1 MRAKGNMEKFLFFE
15 PAAGR
20 SCNSSSITRILIC
33 KSVKSLKA
41 GVAMKRVLLVLYLC
55 LLYCNPNPAQQK
67 SGTPALNHAAASETR
82 ETSPSSPNESAVK
95 LPVRRVVLYKNGVG
109 YFEHLG
115 RVRGSQDV
123 HIDFT
128 SSQLNDVL
136 KSLTVLDLAGGRI
149 TGVDY
154 NSEAPLA
161 RRLASLRLA
170 LGERP
175 TVSDFLGA
183 LRGARL
189 EVRGSS
195 GPALTGRLL
204 SVERKTRSATNW
216 TVETDEI
223 SLIGDNGEVHSVD
236 LNPTTSI
243 RIAEKD
249 LQVEVGRYLSL
260 IASSR
265 DQDVRRMTISTTGN
279 GERDLYVSY
288 ISEVPIWKTTYRI
301 VLPTKP
307 DKKPLLQGWAI
318 VDNTV
323 GEDWN
328 EVELSLVAG
337 APHSFIQQLSEPYYG
352 RRPVVPLPESVEL
365 SPQTHAATL
374 SGGNGRL
381 SGAVTDATGGV
392 IAGASVK
399 LMDESNAI
407 VAQTTTDS
415 SGNYSFSSLAPG
427 TFRLQTERSGFKTN
441 LITALNVAP
450 GENQAN
456 ARLDVGAS
464 AETVTVTA
472 SNASLQTESSEM
484 GRNISLSGV
493 ANRPHVG
500 VGSGSGRGVMGGV
513 PGGTIGGMVG
523 GVVGGIG
530 GAEPPSTA
538 ALEEARAMGEAAAS
552 GRELADLFE
561 YKIKDKVTLKKNQSA
576 LVPIAQTEIETEK
589 VSIWNGMIGSGR
601 PLRGLWLK
609 NTSPLTFDGGSFS
622 VLEDEVFA
630 GEGLMDPIKPGERR
644 LLSYATDLGLLVDAQ
659 RNSRPQH
666 VTLAKISKGVLTQ
679 VSRLEER
686 TLYTVHNQDAATRT
700 LVIEHAARMGW
711 SLAKGAKDPEER
723 APGTYR
729 FRLDV
734 PGKTTASLP
743 VEEMRTLDVTYAI
756 SNLSTEQIGVFV
768 KNKTVTAEMEQALE
782 RIMEQKAVV
791 AKLEE
796 EMENR
801 QKDIDRIVED
811 QGRLRENMKALRG
824 SPEEKALLQR
834 YTKQLD
840 EQETQLE
847 SLRKTIRDTEARR
860 DRENDQLEKMIDGL
874 HLEAAL
880 HD

>member
-1 MRAKGNMEKFLFFE
+1 MQRVLRVLCLSFLF
-15 PAAGR
+15 
-20 SCNSSSITRILIC
+20 CNSS
-33 KSVKSLKA
+33 
-41 GVAMKRVLLVLYLC
+41 
-55 LLYCNPNPAQQK
+55 NPAQEK
-67 SGTPALNHAAASETR
+67 NTATPQSTAAANEGR
-82 ETSPSSPNESAVK
+82 ESSPNGSEESAAK

-128 SSQLNDVL
+128 SAQLNDVL

-161 RRLASLRLA
+161 RRLATLRLA

-175 TVSDFLGA
+175 SVSEFLGA

-189 EVRGSS
+189 EVRGAA

-223 SLIGDNGEVHSVD
+223 SLITDTGEVHSVD
-236 LNPTTSI
+236 LNPTTSV

-249 LQVEVGRYLSL
+249 LQVEVGRYLNL

-279 GERDLYVSY
+279 GERNLYVSY

-301 VLPTKP
+301 VLPTKA

-337 APHSFIQQLSEPYYG
+337 APHSFIQQLSEPFYG
-352 RRPVVPLPESVEL
+352 RRPVVPLPESVQL
-365 SPQTHAATL
+365 SPQTHAAAL

-381 SGAVTDATGGV
+381 SGAVTDSSGAV
-392 IAGASVK
+392 MAGAIVK
-399 LMDESNAI
+399 LMDENGLI
-407 VAQTTTDS
+407 VTQTTTDS
-415 SGNYSFSSLAPG
+415 SGNYSFSSLSPG
-427 TFRLQTERSGFKTN
+427 NYRVQTERPGFKTS
-441 LITALNVAP
+441 LMTQLNVAP

-464 AETVTVTA
+464 TETVEVTSPA
-472 SNASLQTESSEM
+472 GTLNTSTATLGTA
-484 GRNISLSGV
+484 GKLSGV
-493 ANRPHVG
+493 ANRPHVSGGEGASYGSGEGGG
-500 VGSGSGRGVMGGV
+500 VGGASINGRNAMGLATLA
-513 PGGTIGGMVG
+513 P
-523 GVVGGIG
+523 GVV
-530 GAEPPSTA
+530 
-538 ALEEARAMGEAAAS
+538 EESLAQANAVAS
-552 GRELADLFE
+552 GQELGDLFE
-561 YKIKDKVTLKKNQSA
+561 YQLKDRVTLKKNQSA
-576 LVPIAQTEIETEK
+576 LVPIAQTEIEAEK
-589 VSIWNGMIGSGR
+589 VSLWSGTSGSGR

-622 VLEDEVFA
+622 VLENEVFA
-630 GEGLMDPIKPGERR
+630 GEGLTDPIKPGERR
-644 LLSYATDLGLLVDAQ
+644 LLSYATDLGLLVEAQ
-659 RNSRPQH
+659 TNSWPQH
-666 VTLAKISKGVLTQ
+666 VTLAKISKGILTH

-686 TLYTVHNQDAATRT
+686 TLYTVRNQDAAART
-700 LVIEHAARMGW
+700 LVVEHPSRMGW
-711 SLAKGAKDPEER
+711 SLAKGAKEPEEK

-729 FRLDV
+729 FRLEV
-734 PGKTTASLP
+734 PAKATASLP

-756 SNLSTEQIGVFV
+756 SALNTDQIGLFV
-768 KNKTVTAEMEQALE
+768 KNKTITPEMAEALE
-782 RIMEQKAVV
+782 KIMAQKAVV

-824 SPEEKALLQR
+824 SAEEKTLLQR

-847 SLRKTIRDTEARR
+847 SLRKTIRDTEAQR
-860 DRENDQLEKMIDGL
+860 DKANDQLEKMIDEL
-874 HLEAAL
+874 QIEATL
-880 HD
+880 

>member
-1 MRAKGNMEKFLFFE
+1 
-15 PAAGR
+15 
-20 SCNSSSITRILIC
+20 
-33 KSVKSLKA
+33 
-41 GVAMKRVLLVLYLC
+41 MKRVLPVLC
-55 LLYCNPNPAQQK
+55 LSFLICFSNSAQEKNAATPQSTSATNEARESAT
-67 SGTPALNHAAASETR
+67 SGS
-82 ETSPSSPNESAVK
+82 NESAAK

-128 SSQLNDVL
+128 SAQLNDVL

-161 RRLASLRLA
+161 RRLATLRLA

-175 TVSDFLGA
+175 SVSEFLGA

-189 EVRGSS
+189 EVRSGT

-223 SLIGDNGEVHSVD
+223 SLISDSGEVHSVD
-236 LNPTTSI
+236 LNPTTSV

-249 LQVEVGRYLSL
+249 LQVEVGRYLNL

-279 GERDLYVSY
+279 GERNLYVSY

-301 VLPTKP
+301 VLPTKA

-337 APHSFIQQLSEPYYG
+337 APHSFIQQLSEPFYG
-352 RRPVVPLPESVEL
+352 RRPVVPLPESVQL

-374 SGGNGRL
+374 SGGNGHL
-381 SGAVTDATGGV
+381 SGAVTDPSGAV
-392 IAGASVK
+392 IAGANVK
-399 LMDESNAI
+399 LMDENNSI
-407 VAQTTTDS
+407 IAQTTTDS
-415 SGNYSFSSLAPG
+415 GGNYSFSSLSPG
-427 TFRLQTERSGFKTN
+427 GYRVQTERPGFKTN
-441 LITALNVAP
+441 LMTQLNVVP

-456 ARLDVGAS
+456 ARLDVGSS
-464 AETVTVTA
+464 AETVTVSANGLTT
-472 SNASLQTESSEM
+472 LQTMSATLTP
-484 GRNISLSGV
+484 GVSLRGV

-500 VGSGSGRGVMGGV
+500 VGSGSGGGVAYGAGGVGAMGGV
-513 PGGTIGGMVG
+513 IGG
-523 GVVGGIG
+523 GI
-530 GAEPPSTA
+530 AAPSVA
-538 ALEEARAMGEAAAS
+538 NLEEARAMGEATAS
-552 GRELADLFE
+552 GQELGDLFE
-561 YKIKDKVTLKKNQSA
+561 YKLKDKVTLKKNQSA

-589 VSIWNGMIGSGR
+589 VSLWSGTSGSGR

-622 VLEDEVFA
+622 VLENEVFA
-630 GEGLMDPIKPGERR
+630 GEGLTDPIKPGERR
-644 LLSYATDLGLLVDAQ
+644 LLSYATDLGLLVEAQ
-659 RNSRPQH
+659 TNSRPQH
-666 VTLAKISKGVLTQ
+666 VTLAKISKGILTQ

-700 LVIEHAARMGW
+700 LVVEHPARVGW
-711 SLAKGAKDPEER
+711 SLAKGAKEPEEK
-723 APGTYR
+723 APGIYR
-729 FRLDV
+729 FRLEV
-734 PGKTTASLP
+734 PAKATASLP
-743 VEEMRTLDVTYAI
+743 VEEARTLDVTYSI
-756 SNLSTEQIGVFV
+756 SDLNTDQIELFV
-768 KNKTVTAEMEQALE
+768 KTKTITPDMAQALQK
-782 RIMEQKAVV
+782 IMDQKAVV

-824 SPEEKALLQR
+824 SAEEKALLQR

-847 SLRKTIRDTEARR
+847 ALRKTIRDTEAQR
-860 DRENDQLEKMIDGL
+860 DKANEQLEKMIDEL
-874 HLEAAL
+874 QIEAAL
-880 HD
+880 

>member
-1 MRAKGNMEKFLFFE
+1 
-15 PAAGR
+15 
-20 SCNSSSITRILIC
+20 
-33 KSVKSLKA
+33 V
-41 GVAMKRVLLVLYLC
+41 KRVLPVLC
-55 LLYCNPNPAQQK
+55 LSFLICFSNSAQEKNAATPQSASATNEARESAT
-67 SGTPALNHAAASETR
+67 SGS
-82 ETSPSSPNESAVK
+82 NESAAK

-128 SSQLNDVL
+128 SAQLNDVL

-161 RRLASLRLA
+161 RRLATLRLA

-175 TVSDFLGA
+175 SVSEFLGA

-189 EVRGSS
+189 EVRSGS

-223 SLIGDNGEVHSVD
+223 SLISDTGDVHSVD
-236 LNPTTSI
+236 LNPTTSV

-249 LQVEVGRYLSL
+249 LQAEVGRYLNL

-279 GERDLYVSY
+279 GERNLYVSY

-301 VLPTKP
+301 VLPTKAE
-307 DKKPLLQGWAI
+307 KKPLLQGWAI

-337 APHSFIQQLSEPYYG
+337 APHSFIQQLSEPFYG
-352 RRPVVPLPESVEL
+352 RRPVVPLPESVQL

-381 SGAVTDATGGV
+381 SGAVTDASGAV
-392 IAGASVK
+392 IAGANVK
-399 LMDESNAI
+399 LQDENGLV
-407 VAQTTTDS
+407 VAQTTSDS
-415 SGNYSFSSLAPG
+415 SGNYSFSSLSPG
-427 TFRLQTERSGFKTN
+427 NYRVQTERPGFKTN
-441 LITALNVAP
+441 LMTQLNVAS

-456 ARLDVGAS
+456 TRLDVGAS
-464 AETVTVTA
+464 TETVEVTA
-472 SNASLQTESSEM
+472 QAGQASTSLAMLGAT
-484 GRNISLSGV
+484 GKLSGV

-500 VGSGSGRGVMGGV
+500 VGSVSGGGV
-513 PGGTIGGMVG
+513 GYGF
-523 GVVGGIG
+523 
-530 GAEPPSTA
+530 GAAAPPPPPPPSVA
-538 ALEEARAMGEAAAS
+538 NLEEARAMGEAAAS
-552 GRELADLFE
+552 GQELGDLFE
-561 YKIKDKVTLKKNQSA
+561 YKLKDKVTLKKNQSA
-576 LVPIAQTEIETEK
+576 LVPIVQTEIEAEK
-589 VSIWNGMIGSGR
+589 VSLWSGTSGSGR

-609 NTSPLTFDGGSFS
+609 NTSPLTCDGGSFS
-622 VLEDEVFA
+622 VLENEVFA
-630 GEGLMDPIKPGERR
+630 GEGLTDPIKPGERR
-644 LLSYATDLGLLVDAQ
+644 LLSYATDLGLLVEAQ
-659 RNSRPQH
+659 ANSRPQH
-666 VTLAKISKGVLTQ
+666 VTVAKISKGILTQ

-686 TLYTVHNQDAATRT
+686 TLYTVHNQDAAART
-700 LVIEHAARMGW
+700 LVVEHPARVGW
-711 SLAKGAKDPEER
+711 SLAKGAKEPEEK
-723 APGTYR
+723 APGIYR
-729 FRLDV
+729 FRLEV
-734 PGKTTASLP
+734 PAKATASLP
-743 VEEMRTLDVTYAI
+743 VEEMRTLDVTYSI
-756 SNLSTEQIGVFV
+756 SDLNADQIGLFV
-768 KNKTVTAEMEQALE
+768 KDKTITPEMARALQK
-782 RIMEQKAVV
+782 IMDQKAVV

-824 SPEEKALLQR
+824 SAEEKALLQR

-847 SLRKTIRDTEARR
+847 ALRKTIRDTEAQR
-860 DRENDQLEKMIDGL
+860 DKANEQLEKMIDEL
-874 HLEAAL
+874 QIEATL
-880 HD
+880 

>member
-1 MRAKGNMEKFLFFE
+1 
-15 PAAGR
+15 
-20 SCNSSSITRILIC
+20 
-33 KSVKSLKA
+33 
-41 GVAMKRVLLVLYLC
+41 MKRVQPVLC
-55 LLYCNPNPAQQK
+55 LSFLFCISNPAQEK
-67 SGTPALNHAAASETR
+67 NTATPQSTAAANERR
-82 ETSPSSPNESAVK
+82 ESSPNSSQESASK

-128 SSQLNDVL
+128 SAQLNDVL

-161 RRLASLRLA
+161 RRLATLRLA

-175 TVSDFLGA
+175 SVSEFLGA

-189 EVRGSS
+189 EVRGAA

-223 SLIGDNGEVHSVD
+223 SLITDAGEVHSVD
-236 LNPTTSI
+236 LNPTTSV

-249 LQVEVGRYLSL
+249 LQVEVGRYLNL

-279 GERDLYVSY
+279 GERNLYVSY

-301 VLPTKP
+301 VLPTKAE
-307 DKKPLLQGWAI
+307 KKPLLQGWAI

-337 APHSFIQQLSEPYYG
+337 APHSFIQQLSEPFYG
-352 RRPVVPLPESVEL
+352 RRPVVPLPESVQL

-381 SGAVTDATGGV
+381 SGAVADSSGAV
-392 IAGASVK
+392 IAGANVK
-399 LMDESNAI
+399 LMDENGLI

-415 SGNYSFSSLAPG
+415 SGNYSFSSLSPG
-427 TFRLQTERSGFKTN
+427 NYRVQTERPGFKTH
-441 LITALNVAP
+441 LMTQLNVAP

-464 AETVTVTA
+464 TETVTVSANSVMLNTETA
-472 SNASLQTESSEM
+472 GLAMSN
-484 GRNISLSGV
+484 RLSGV

-500 VGSGSGRGVMGGV
+500 VGSGTGAGLGGESFT
-513 PGGTIGGMVG
+513 PPPPP
-523 GVVGGIG
+523 
-530 GAEPPSTA
+530 PPSVA
-538 ALEEARAMGEAAAS
+538 NIEEARAMGEAAAS
-552 GRELADLFE
+552 GQELGDLFE
-561 YKIKDKVTLKKNQSA
+561 YKLKDRVTLKKNQSA
-576 LVPIAQTEIETEK
+576 LVPIAQTEIEAEK
-589 VSIWNGMIGSGR
+589 VSLWSGTSGSGR

-622 VLEDEVFA
+622 VLENEVFA
-630 GEGLMDPIKPGERR
+630 GEGLTDPIKPGERR
-644 LLSYATDLGLLVDAQ
+644 LLSYATDLGLLVEAQ
-659 RNSRPQH
+659 TNSRPQH
-666 VTLAKISKGVLTQ
+666 VTLAKISKGILTH

-686 TLYTVHNQDAATRT
+686 TLYTVRNQDAAART
-700 LVIEHAARMGW
+700 LVVEHPSRMGW
-711 SLAKGAKDPEER
+711 SLAKGAKEPEEK

-729 FRLDV
+729 FRLEV
-734 PGKTTASLP
+734 PAKATASLP

-756 SNLSTEQIGVFV
+756 SALNTDQIGLFV
-768 KNKTVTAEMEQALE
+768 KNKTITPEMAEALE
-782 RIMEQKAVV
+782 RIMDQKAVV

-824 SPEEKALLQR
+824 SAEEKTLLQR

-847 SLRKTIRDTEARR
+847 SLRKTIRDTEAQR
-860 DRENDQLEKMIDGL
+860 DKANDQLEKMIDGL
-874 HLEAAL
+874 HIEATL
-880 HD
+880 

>member
-1 MRAKGNMEKFLFFE
+1 MRRVLPVLCLSFLFCT
-15 PAAGR
+15 A
-20 SCNSSSITRILIC
+20 
-33 KSVKSLKA
+33 
-41 GVAMKRVLLVLYLC
+41 
-55 LLYCNPNPAQQK
+55 NPAQEK
-67 SGTPALNHAAASETR
+67 KTATPQSTARANEER
-82 ETSPSSPNESAVK
+82 ESSPNGSEESAAK

-128 SSQLNDVL
+128 SAQLNDVL

-161 RRLASLRLA
+161 RRLATLRLA

-175 TVSDFLGA
+175 SVSEFLGA

-189 EVRGSS
+189 EVRAAA

-223 SLIGDNGEVHSVD
+223 CLITDSGEVHSVD
-236 LNPTTSI
+236 LNPTTSV

-249 LQVEVGRYLSL
+249 LQVEVGRYLNL

-279 GERDLYVSY
+279 GERSLYVSY

-301 VLPTKP
+301 VLPAKAE
-307 DKKPLLQGWAI
+307 KKPLLQGWAI

-337 APHSFIQQLSEPYYG
+337 APHSFIQQLSEPFYG

-365 SPQTHAATL
+365 SPQTHAGTL
-374 SGGNGRL
+374 SGGSGRL
-381 SGAVTDATGGV
+381 SGAVTDSS
-392 IAGASVK
+392 GAVLVGANVK
-399 LMDESNAI
+399 LMDEKGLIMAE
-407 VAQTTTDS
+407 TTTDS
-415 SGNYSFSSLAPG
+415 SGNYSFRSLSPG
-427 TFRLQTERSGFKTN
+427 NYRVQTERPGFKTS
-441 LITALNVAP
+441 LLTQLNVLP

-464 AETVTVTA
+464 TETVEVTA
-472 SNASLQTESSEM
+472 QAATLNTSM
-484 GRNISLSGV
+484 GMLGTAGKRSGE
-493 ANRPHVG
+493 ANRPHVSGAGGPSYGSGAGGG
-500 VGSGSGRGVMGGV
+500 VGGMSIDGGNV
-513 PGGTIGGMVG
+513 VG
-523 GVVGGIG
+523 LATLAPGVVEQSL
-530 GAEPPSTA
+530 AEA
-538 ALEEARAMGEAAAS
+538 NAAAS
-552 GRELADLFE
+552 GQELGDLFE
-561 YKIKDKVTLKKNQSA
+561 YKLKDRVTLKKNQSA
-576 LVPIAQTEIETEK
+576 LVPIAQTEIEAEK
-589 VSIWNGMIGSGR
+589 VSLWSGMSGSGR
-601 PLRGLWLK
+601 PLHGLWLK

-622 VLEDEVFA
+622 VLENEVFA
-630 GEGLMDPIKPGERR
+630 GEGLTDPIKPGERR
-644 LLSYATDLGLLVDAQ
+644 LLSYATDLGLLVEAQ
-659 RNSRPQH
+659 TNSRPQH
-666 VTLAKISKGVLTQ
+666 VTLARISKGILTQ
-679 VSRLEER
+679 VSRLEES
-686 TLYTVHNQDAATRT
+686 TLYTVRNQDAAPRA
-700 LVIEHAARMGW
+700 LVVEHPSRMGW
-711 SLAKGAKDPEER
+711 SLVKGAKEPEEK

-729 FRLDV
+729 FRLEV
-734 PGKTTASLP
+734 PAKATASLP
-743 VEEMRTLDVTYAI
+743 VEEMRTLDVTYSI
-756 SNLSTEQIGVFV
+756 SALNAGQISLFV
-768 KNKTVTAEMEQALE
+768 KNKTITPEMAEALE
-782 RIMEQKAVV
+782 KIMDQKAVV

-824 SPEEKALLQR
+824 SAEEKTLLQR

-847 SLRKTIRDTEARR
+847 SLRKTIRDTEAQR
-860 DRENDQLEKMIDGL
+860 DQANDQLEKRI
-874 HLEAAL
+874 EALQIEATL
-880 HD
+880 

>member
-1 MRAKGNMEKFLFFE
+1 
-15 PAAGR
+15 
-20 SCNSSSITRILIC
+20 
-33 KSVKSLKA
+33 
-41 GVAMKRVLLVLYLC
+41 MKRVLPVLC
-55 LLYCNPNPAQQK
+55 LSFLFCYSNPAQEK
-67 SGTPALNHAAASETR
+67 NTATPERTAAANEGR
-82 ETSPSSPNESAVK
+82 ESSPNGSNESAAK

-128 SSQLNDVL
+128 SAQLNDVL
-136 KSLTVLDLAGGRI
+136 KSLTVLDLMGGRI

-161 RRLASLRLA
+161 RRLATLRLA

-175 TVSDFLGA
+175 SVSEFLGA

-189 EVRGSS
+189 EVRGAV
-195 GPALTGRLL
+195 GPTLTGRLL

-223 SLIGDNGEVHSVD
+223 SLITDTGEVHSVD
-236 LNPTTSI
+236 LNPTTSV

-249 LQVEVGRYLSL
+249 LQVEVGRYLNL

-279 GERDLYVSY
+279 GERNLYVSY

-301 VLPTKP
+301 VLPTKAE
-307 DKKPLLQGWAI
+307 KRPLLQGWAI

-337 APHSFIQQLSEPYYG
+337 APHSFIQQLSEPFYG
-352 RRPVVPLPESVEL
+352 RRPVVPLPESVQL

-381 SGAVTDATGGV
+381 SGAVTDASGAV
-392 IAGASVK
+392 MAGANVK
-399 LMDESNAI
+399 LMDENSLI

-415 SGNYSFSSLAPG
+415 SGNYSFSPLSPG
-427 TFRLQTERSGFKTN
+427 NYRLQTEKPGFKSY
-441 LITALNVAP
+441 LMTALSVAP

-456 ARLDVGAS
+456 ARLDVGS
-464 AETVTVTA
+464 STQTVTV
-472 SNASLQTESSEM
+472 NASASTLQTEVSELTM
-484 GRNISLSGV
+484 VGRLSGV

-500 VGSGSGRGVMGGV
+500 LGGGSGEGVAYGA
-513 PGGTIGGMVG
+513 GM
-523 GVVGGIG
+523 
-530 GAEPPSTA
+530 ASLPPPPPPSVA
-538 ALEEARAMGEAAAS
+538 NIEEARAMGEAAAS
-552 GRELADLFE
+552 GQELGDLFE
-561 YKIKDKVTLKKNQSA
+561 YRLKDRVTLKKNQSA
-576 LVPIAQTEIETEK
+576 LVPIAQTEIEAEK
-589 VSIWNGMIGSGR
+589 VSLWSGTNGSGR

-622 VLEDEVFA
+622 VLENEVFA
-630 GEGLMDPIKPGERR
+630 GEGLTDPIKPGERR
-644 LLSYATDLGLLVDAQ
+644 LLSYATDLGLLVEAQ
-659 RNSRPQH
+659 TNSRPQR
-666 VTLAKISKGVLTQ
+666 VTLAKISKGILTQ

-686 TLYTVHNQDAATRT
+686 TLYTVRNQDAAART
-700 LVIEHAARMGW
+700 LVVEHPARIGW
-711 SLAKGAKDPEER
+711 SLAKGAKEPEEK
-723 APGTYR
+723 APGRYR
-729 FRLDV
+729 FRLEV
-734 PGKTTASLP
+734 PGKATASLP
-743 VEEMRTLDVTYAI
+743 VEEMRTLDVTYSI
-756 SNLSTEQIGVFV
+756 SDLNTDQIGLFV
-768 KNKTVTAEMEQALE
+768 KNKTITPEMAQALQK
-782 RIMEQKAVV
+782 IMDHKAVV
-791 AKLEE
+791 AKLED

-811 QGRLRENMKALRG
+811 QSRLRENMKALRG
-824 SPEEKALLQR
+824 SAEEKTLLQR

-847 SLRKTIRDTEARR
+847 SLRKTIRDTEAQR
-860 DRENDQLEKMIDGL
+860 DKANDQLEKMIDEL
-874 HLEAAL
+874 QIEATL
-880 HD
+880 